1 MVDAQ
6 TVGTD
11 IRAVPTPV
19 VVVPIVALGLI
30 RGLVCPRGR
39 QLFEPK
45 QLRHLHL
52 GPLWERLAKA
62 LQGERARRHVPERK
76 DHGLEAILRR
86 PSDKVARLHVRQT
99 SPCAAKAAKATN
111 TTKAM
116 VRSKRRHATRH
127 AGEMAFELRQEHEPP
142 VRTIL
147 RRTRRGEVEK
157 LAPRVPRRLARKDC

>member
-19 VVVPIVALGLI
+19 VVVPALGLI

-52 GPLWERLAKA
+52 GPLWERLAKG

-76 DHGLEAILRR
+76 DRVRMPNNSA
-86 PSDKVARLHVRQT
+86 SDKVARLHVLPLPLHARLLQFCRT
-99 SPCAAKAAKATN
+99 QQAAN
-111 TTKAM
+111 M
-116 VRSKRRHATRH
+116 ISSKRALGVGRHSFLASRCQRD
-127 AGEMAFELRQEHEPP
+127 LR
-142 VRTIL
+142 
-147 RRTRRGEVEK
+147 G
-157 LAPRVPRRLARKDC
+157 